1 MSDYRLIGTLSP
13 SALQQLLENPKEK
26 AIIQFCRVLILF
38 AKQFSHLAFIILPNE
53 LKQVIYSR
61 ENIELRILF
70 ENVLR
75 DVNSPIIFPQALENY
90 CFDLYRDKEKTK
102 VSSINSILATYIK
115 INKFPILF
123 DNESY
128 YLRKEKCST
137 CDTEKCKREILFKTK
152 TLEVKNQGKFS
163 VFNLD
168 DVKDWLIN
176 EKTFSLENLKKLAYL
191 YAFLFDASKTD
202 VIMFERVDFSSGFV
216 NDIKKIETKDMFKL
230 ASSVFRGTVY
240 PPFVENSNIKN
251 SLDWHSYK
259 GLKLKEGESM
269 SRIDVM
275 EPTQQT
281 QSGKKRIY
289 RFQKDGKI
297 YILLYDTDHGEDIT
311 LKTLKK
317 RLEKIREIS
326 T

>member
-13 SALQQLLENPKEK
+13 SVLHQFLENPKDK
-26 AIIQFCRVLILF
+26 KIIQLCQFLILF

-53 LKQVIYSR
+53 LKQIIFSR
-61 ENIELRILF
+61 DNIELRILF
-70 ENVLR
+70 ENVLK
-75 DVNSPIIFPQALENY
+75 DVNIAIFFPQTLEKH
-90 CFDLYRDKEKTK
+90 CFDLYRDKEIIK
-102 VSSINSILATYIK
+102 VSSINDILTTYIK
-115 INKFPILF
+115 INMFPILF

-128 YLRKEKCST
+128 YLRREKCST
-137 CDTEKCKREILFKTK
+137 CDTEKCKKEILFKTK
-152 TLEVKNQGKFS
+152 TLEMKSQEKFS
-163 VFNLD
+163 IFNLD
-168 DVKDWLIN
+168 DVKDWIIN

-202 VIMFERVDFSSGFV
+202 VSQFEKVEFSSGFV
-216 NDIKKIETKDMFKL
+216 NDIKKIETKDMLKL

-240 PPFVENSNIKN
+240 PPFVENSNNKN

-259 GLKLKEGESM
+259 GLKLQEGESM

-297 YILLYDTDHGEDIT
+297 YVLLYDTDHGEDIT

-317 RLEKIREIS
+317 RLEKIRETS
-326 T
+326 N

>member
-13 SALQQLLENPKEK
+13 GILQQLLENPKDK
-26 AIIQFCRVLILF
+26 TALHFCQFLILF

-53 LKQVIYSR
+53 LKQVIFDH
-61 ENIELRILF
+61 ENIKLKILF
-70 ENVLR
+70 ETVLK
-75 DVNSPIIFPQALENY
+75 DVNIAIFFPQTLEDY
-90 CFDLYRDKEKTK
+90 CFDLYRDKEIVK
-102 VSSINSILATYIK
+102 VSSINDILTTYIK
-115 INKFPILF
+115 KNMFPILF

-137 CDTEKCKREILFKTK
+137 CNTEKCKKEILFKTK
-152 TLEVKNQGKFS
+152 TLETKNQENFS
-163 VFNLD
+163 IFNLD

-191 YAFLFDASKTD
+191 YAFLFDASKMD
-202 VIMFERVDFSSGFV
+202 VIKFGRVDFSSGFV
-216 NDIKKIETKDMFKL
+216 NDIKKIETKDMLKV

-240 PPFVENSNIKN
+240 PPLVENSNNKN

-259 GLKLKEGESM
+259 GLKLQEGESM

-289 RFQKDGKI
+289 RLQKDGKI
-297 YILLYDTDHGEDIT
+297 YVLLYDTDHGEDIT

-317 RLEKIREIS
+317 RLEKIRES
-326 T
+326 SN